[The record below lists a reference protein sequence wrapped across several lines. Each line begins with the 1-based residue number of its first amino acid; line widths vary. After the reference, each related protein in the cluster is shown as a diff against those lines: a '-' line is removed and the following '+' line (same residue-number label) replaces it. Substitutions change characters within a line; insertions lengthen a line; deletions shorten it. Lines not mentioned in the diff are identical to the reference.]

1 MTEEQFNKIM
11 SSPDHFKMSDQ
22 KSFEMELESCLHYQL
37 GQQYPEIAEQR
48 KICKSLRTDKNLCDD
63 CLEGAM
69 ESLAPWNRWEEK
81 E

>member
-11 SSPDHFKMSDQ
+11 SSPDHLKVSEQ
-22 KSFEMELESCLHYQL
+22 KNFEMELENCLHYQL
-37 GQQYPEIAEQR
+37 GQQYPGIAEGR

-63 CLEGAM
+63 CWEGAM
-69 ESLAPWNRWEEK
+69 DALAPWNQEEH